1 MKNPIMRVNKS
12 DDGIYI
18 YEVYETSLSQLAA
31 TYYSMPDERFSDFLN
46 RIAKDIELLIETN
59 N

>member
-1 MKNPIMRVNKS
+1 MKHPIMRVNKT
-12 DDGIYI
+12 DDGIYV

-31 TYYSMPDERFSDFLN
+31 TYYSVPDERFADFLN
-46 RIAKDIELLIETN
+46 RIAKELETLIETN

>member
-1 MKNPIMRVNKS
+1 MKNPIMRVNKT
-12 DDGIYI
+12 DDGIYV

-31 TYYSMPDERFSDFLN
+31 TYYSKPNEKFATFLN
-46 RIAKDIELLIETN
+46 RIAKDVELLIETN